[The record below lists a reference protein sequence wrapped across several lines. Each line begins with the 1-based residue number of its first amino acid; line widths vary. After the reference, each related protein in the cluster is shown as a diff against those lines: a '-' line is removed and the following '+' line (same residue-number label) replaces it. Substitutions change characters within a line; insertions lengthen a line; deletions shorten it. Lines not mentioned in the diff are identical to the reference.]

1 MKTGPTNPILFLP
14 GAGGVAPDLSLF
26 KDGPD
31 DPTRFQAISY
41 PGWRRYVADDFSAE
55 VLLAELEQ
63 RIVAAVPEGPI
74 CLMGLSLGGHL
85 GYALALRLQASG
97 REIAGVCIIDS
108 FMIESAGP
116 SAGWQGRALAQA
128 LELLRQG
135 RMSEFIAFV
144 RSKFWRAL
152 LRLSPGGLT
161 SLLQKSSS
169 HQTSAAPSAADSMLE
184 LETSMRLLIRIT
196 APWVAARDYQPEPL
210 LAPVALLR
218 TIGTAADDN
227 AWRRRC
233 PKLQVFEVE
242 GHHHSLFEPQHLTIL
257 RNAFHTAT
265 RDWPLRA
272 PLDRLVS

>member
-1 MKTGPTNPILFLP
+1 MTTAATCPILFLP

-26 KDGPD
+26 KEGPD
-31 DPTRFQAISY
+31 DPTLFQAISY
-41 PGWRRYVADDFSAE
+41 PGWRRYAADDFSTE
-55 VLLAELEQ
+55 VLLTELEQ
-63 RIVAAVPEGPI
+63 RIRAAVPAGPI

-85 GYALALRLQASG
+85 AYALALRLQAAG

-128 LELLRQG
+128 LELLRQ
-135 RMSEFIAFV
+135 RRLAEFIAFV

-161 SLLQKSSS
+161 SLLQKSKP
-169 HQTSAAPSAADSMLE
+169 AGNSMLE

-196 APWVAARDYQPEPL
+196 APWIAALDYDPEPL
-210 LAPVALLR
+210 LIPVALLR
-218 TIGTAADDN
+218 TRATASDDN

-233 PKLQVFEVE
+233 PNLQVFEIE
-242 GHHHSLFEPQHLTIL
+242 GHHHSLFEPQHLPVL

-265 RDWPLRA
+265 RHWPLLT
-272 PLDRLVS
+272 PPHRLVS

>member
-1 MKTGPTNPILFLP
+1 MTTASHPILFLP

-31 DPTRFQAISY
+31 DPTLFQTISY
-41 PGWRRYVADDFSAE
+41 PGWRRYAADDFSAE
-55 VLLAELEQ
+55 VLLADLEL

-74 CLMGLSLGGHL
+74 CLIGLSLGGHL
-85 GYALALRLQASG
+85 SYALALRLQAAG
-97 REIAGVCIIDS
+97 REMAGLCLIDS

-116 SAGWQGRALAQA
+116 SAGWQGRALAEA
-128 LELLRQG
+128 LELLRQ
-135 RMSEFIAFV
+135 RRLSEFVCFV

-161 SLLQKSSS
+161 SLLQKSNSS
-169 HQTSAAPSAADSMLE
+169 PSSAPPSAADSMLE

-196 APWVAARDYQPEPL
+196 APWVAALDFDPTPL

-218 TIGTAADDN
+218 TRATATDDN

-233 PKLQVFEVE
+233 PNLEVFELE
-242 GHHHSLFEPQHLTIL
+242 GHHHSLFEPQHLPAL
-257 RNAFHTAT
+257 RSAFHTAS
-265 RDWPLRA
+265 RHWPLRA
-272 PLDRLVS
+272 GASAARHR

>member
-1 MKTGPTNPILFLP
+1 LSESVLFLP

-31 DPTRFQAISY
+31 DPTRFQTIGY
-41 PGWRRYVADDFSAE
+41 PGWRRYVEDDFSAE
-55 VLLAELEQ
+55 VLLTELEQ
-63 RIVAAVPEGPI
+63 RVVATVPEGPI

-85 GYALALRLQASG
+85 AYALALRLQAIG

-108 FMIESAGP
+108 FMIKSAAP
-116 SAGWQGRALAQA
+116 SAGWQGRALSQA

-135 RMSEFIAFV
+135 RLAEFIVFI

-161 SLLQKSSS
+161 RLLQKSNP
-169 HQTSAAPSAADSMLE
+169 AENSMLE

-196 APWVAARDYQPEPL
+196 APWVAALDYEPEPL

-218 TIGTAADDN
+218 TRATAEDDN

-233 PKLQVFEVE
+233 PNLQVVEIE
-242 GHHHSLFEPQHLTIL
+242 GHHHSLFEPQHLPIL
-257 RNAFHTAT
+257 RNAFHAAT
-265 RDWPLRA
+265 HDWPLRA
-272 PLDRLVS
+272 PLHRLVT